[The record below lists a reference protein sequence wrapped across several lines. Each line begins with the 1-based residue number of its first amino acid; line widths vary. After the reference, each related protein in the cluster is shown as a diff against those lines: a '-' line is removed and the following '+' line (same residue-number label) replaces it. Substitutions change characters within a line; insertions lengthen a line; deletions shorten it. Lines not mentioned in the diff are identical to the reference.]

1 MQTTIELLMALD
13 RGKLAEVPTE
23 KVRAKRLSKVA
34 GQDVYVTVSAIAG
47 DQYTGIVSG
56 AVSAKGREVDAARL
70 YDMQA
75 LIVAEAMVEP
85 DLKSTELQ
93 RHYGAATPRDLA
105 KILFPGG
112 EIISIADV
120 VTRLS
125 GYGEDERLVEQVK
138 NS

>member
-47 DQYTGIVSG
+47 DQYTSIVSG
-56 AVSAKGREVDAARL
+56 AVSAKGGVVDSTRL

-85 DLKSTELQ
+85 DLKNSELQ

-112 EIISIADV
+112 EIIALADV

-125 GYGEDERLVEQVK
+125 GYGEQGEEGDVK

>member
-47 DQYTGIVSG
+47 DQYTSIVSG

>member
-47 DQYTGIVSG
+47 DQYTSIASG

-70 YDMQA
+70 YDMHA

-85 DLKSTELQ
+85 DLKNAELQ

-105 KILFPGG
+105 KVLFPGG

-125 GYGEDERLVEQVK
+125 GYGEQDEEHDVK

>member
-34 GQDVYVTVSAIAG
+34 GQDIYVTVSAIAG
-47 DQYTGIVSG
+47 DQYTSIVSG
-56 AVSAKGREVDAARL
+56 AVSPKGGVVDSTRL

-85 DLKSTELQ
+85 DLKNSELQ

-112 EIISIADV
+112 EIIALADV

-125 GYGEDERLVEQVK
+125 GYGEQGEEGDVK